1 LPGVVPATDREY
13 PQMCWKPGKAARR
26 ETWSLQTDGSP
37 FTISGYN
44 ILMTATYSSIPA
56 PGTSV
61 VTVRQLDHIVLRVK
75 DPEAAVRWYVE
86 KFGFLVHRLDEYRAG
101 TVPFPSVE
109 ICPGQIIDLDGRKEA
124 TGKNLSHFAIEIDE
138 TDLIALKES
147 GAFEVA
153 EGPFRRWGA
162 RGPADLLYVD
172 DLDGN
177 TIELRHYGPSQV
189 TPGA

>member
-1 LPGVVPATDREY
+1 MTTTYSSVPAT
-13 PQMCWKPGKAARR
+13 G
-26 ETWSLQTDGSP
+26 
-37 FTISGYN
+37 
-44 ILMTATYSSIPA
+44 TA
-56 PGTSV
+56 V
-61 VTVRQLDHIVLRVK
+61 VTVRQLDHIVLRVS
-75 DPEAAVRWYVE
+75 DPEAAVAWYVA
-86 KFGFLVHRLDEYRAG
+86 KFGFMVHRLDEFRAG

-109 ICPGQIIDLDGRKEA
+109 ICPGTIIDLDGRHER
-124 TGKNLSHFAIEIDE
+124 TGKNLSHFAIDIEP
-138 TDLIALKES
+138 TDLVALKES
-147 GAFEVA
+147 GVFEVA

>member
-1 LPGVVPATDREY
+1 
-13 PQMCWKPGKAARR
+13 
-26 ETWSLQTDGSP
+26 
-37 FTISGYN
+37 
-44 ILMTATYSSIPA
+44 MTATYSSTA
-56 PGTSV
+56 ATGTAV
-61 VTVRQLDHIVLRVK
+61 VSVRQLDHIVLRVQ

-86 KFGFLVHRLDEYRAG
+86 KFGFLVHRLDEFRAG
-101 TVPFPSVE
+101 TVPFPSVQ
-109 ICPGQIIDLDGRKEA
+109 ICPGTIIDLDGRHQR
-124 TGKNLSHFAIEIDE
+124 TGKNLSHFAIEIDP
-138 TDLIALKES
+138 TDLVALKAS
-147 GAFEVA
+147 FEVA